1 MFKLWIINCIL
12 NRYSAL
18 LETGGASMAQ
28 KRIKEKTRYFTFL
41 LYPESCPDN
50 FKELLEALDIPIAI
64 SPLHDKDLRE
74 GDEVEKE
81 IKRMKLLLDDN
92 RNNMSKDEYDLA
104 LEKFETDTK
113 TNFKNPHYH
122 VMYVKP
128 NPVTVDSV
136 RKTIQRQ
143 LGEKSVAKVKIVDS
157 MNSVYKYLTHES
169 VDAIKKGKHV
179 YDKKDITLLN
189 NFDIDRYIV
198 LDEAEKVDI
207 LNDILDLIRKYN
219 FKNIMDFED
228 FYDSGQEPDMPDL
241 RNLRN
246 VIRSNTGV
254 INMYFNGAFQREAAE
269 KQIDYE
275 KDLVNVL
282 SKLEEKLEK

>member
-1 MFKLWIINCIL
+1 MFKLWIINWIL

-18 LETGGASMAQ
+18 LENGGASMAQ

-41 LYPESCPDN
+41 LYPDSSPKD
-50 FKELLEALDIPIAI
+50 FKELLDDLNVPIAI

-92 RNNMSKDEYDLA
+92 RNNMSKDEYDRA
-104 LEKFETDTK
+104 LKKVETDAK
-113 TNFKNPHYH
+113 TSFKKPHYH

-136 RKTIQRQ
+136 RKTMQRQ
-143 LGEKSVAKVKIVDS
+143 LGEKSVAEVKIVDS
-157 MNSVYKYLTHES
+157 MNGTYKYLTHES
-169 VDAIKKGKHV
+169 VDAVKKGKHV

-198 LDEAEKVDI
+198 LDEAEKIDI